1 MLVELAAPTLFR
13 GAQRVP
19 VDGLATTPLGYD
31 RDALSAGEPLQ
42 GIKAGELKAAL
53 DHCDEVVFSFDGK
66 LGDTLLAFGAIAAI
80 LDYLTLGRQAR
91 LPIVRALGPYAAL
104 FNQAGLLD
112 SFDVREV
119 VPAPQT
125 ARTVL
130 VGDRQG
136 VGLSVEGKA
145 GRVLATFTCDPETPP
160 CWASGRFAY
169 PALPARYFLS
179 VERELGIRLGSNEF
193 MPLLGSATPPS
204 AGEAGKLRVGIVTAT
219 SWPARKDY
227 GLPQFL
233 EATALLAGMQ
243 GVKIEALVIP
253 GREAGPIRDTRPA
266 PDDVIVEILQ
276 DAHFSLIGGRL
287 SACDLV
293 IGNDT
298 GLVHLA
304 AATRASDGSGPQVLG
319 LHARHSHAKWRT
331 GLTWHHALATAFSE
345 TMHRNDLCPVR
356 DKIDDRAFGA
366 ASDIGA
372 IAPACLADIA
382 SELLDAPAETDG

>member
-31 RDALSAGEPLQ
+31 RDTLSAGETLQ
-42 GIKAGELKAAL
+42 GIKAGELKATL
-53 DHCDEVVFSFDGK
+53 DQCDEVVLSFDGK
-66 LGDTLLAFGAIAAI
+66 LGDTLLAFGAVAAI
-80 LDYLTLGRQAR
+80 LDYLKLGRPAR

-104 FNQAGLLD
+104 LNQTGVLD

-119 VPAPQT
+119 VPAPET

-136 VGLSVEGKA
+136 VGLSVGGNA
-145 GRVLATFTCDPETPP
+145 GRVLATFTCDSETPP
-160 CWASGRFAY
+160 CWDSGRFAY

-179 VERELGIRLGSNEF
+179 VERELGIRLNSNGF
-193 MPLLGSATPPS
+193 MPLLRSTSPPS
-204 AGEAGKLRVGIVTAT
+204 TGEVGRLRVGIVTAT

-227 GLPQFL
+227 GLPRFL
-233 EATALLAGMQ
+233 EAMELLAGTKS
-243 GVKIEALVIP
+243 VVIEALIVP
-253 GREAGPIRDTRPA
+253 GREAGPIHDIRPA

-276 DAHFSLIGGRL
+276 GAHFSLIGDRL

-345 TMHRNDLCPVR
+345 AMHQNDLCPVR

-382 SELLDAPAETDG
+382 SELLNAPAEAAG